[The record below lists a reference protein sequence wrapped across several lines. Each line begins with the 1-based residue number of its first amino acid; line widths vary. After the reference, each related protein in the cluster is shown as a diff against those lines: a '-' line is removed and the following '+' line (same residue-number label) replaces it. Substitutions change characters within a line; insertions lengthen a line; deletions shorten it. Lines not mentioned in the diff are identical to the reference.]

1 MASAK
6 ESIAKR
12 IVDDA
17 SGDVD
22 VEFWHTADGQAYL
35 SMKTGSDNHFE
46 HHLLRNRRTR
56 QWLSARYYKN
66 SGVVVGSSALSNA
79 INVLE
84 GRALEGPTREVF
96 IRVAGADGAIY
107 IDLAND
113 TWDAIEI
120 TSEGWNVI
128 KNPPVKFR
136 RTNGMLPLPEP
147 VQGGSLD
154 EDLRPLLN
162 AESDE
167 SWLLMK
173 GWLLGLLIPTG
184 PHPILALRG
193 EQDTAKS
200 YTQKL
205 LRSIIDPSTLPIRR
219 PAKRAE
225 DLMIAAN
232 NNWVVSFDNMS
243 KIGDEL
249 SDDLC
254 CVATG
259 GGIAKR
265 TQYTNTDETI
275 LQVCRPIIMNGI
287 ENIITRPDLLDRSI
301 YITLPQISAE
311 KRSPEAKL
319 LKEFEEKHPRILGA
333 LLDATVIAL
342 QNEDKIVLNDPYR
355 MAGFVK
361 FAAAGLGD
369 EGDKFQAAYKNN
381 REFATAESI
390 ADNFLVVRLK
400 ELIPQYCHNAS
411 FVDQEQCWRGNAT
424 ELLDY
429 LKHGLDESKTALL
442 PRRANVLSG
451 DLQRLAP
458 SLRKEGI
465 EVRKEGARKWVI
477 SVIK

>member
-1 MASAK
+1 MVSAK
-6 ESIAKR
+6 ESVAKN

-17 SGDVD
+17 SRDTD
-22 VEFWHTADGQAYL
+22 VEFWHTADGRAYL
-35 SMKTGSDNHFE
+35 SIKTGLDNHLE
-46 HHLLRNRRTR
+46 HHPLRDRRTR
-56 QWLSARYYKN
+56 QWLAAKYYN
-66 SGVVVGSSALSNA
+66 NNGIVISSSTLSDI

-84 GRALEGPTREVF
+84 GHAQDGPTYEVF

-107 IDLAND
+107 IDLANAA
-113 TWDAIEI
+113 WDAVKI
-120 TSEGWNVI
+120 TADGWNVV
-128 KNPPVKFR
+128 KNPPIKFR
-136 RTNGMLPLPEP
+136 RTNGMLPLPGP
-147 VQGGSLD
+147 VPGGSLD

-162 AESDE
+162 ADSDQN
-167 SWLLMK
+167 WLLMK

-301 YITLPQISAE
+301 YITLPQIPAE

-319 LKEFEEKHPRILGA
+319 LTEFEEKKPKILGA
-333 LLDATVIAL
+333 LLDAAVIAL
-342 QNEDKIVLNDPYR
+342 QNEDRIVLNDPYR

-369 EGDKFQAAYKNN
+369 EGDKFQAVYKNN
-381 REFATAESI
+381 RDFATAEVI
-390 ADNFLVVRLK
+390 ADNFLFVRLK
-400 ELIPQYCHNAS
+400 ELIPQYCHSAS
-411 FVDQEQCWRGNAT
+411 FMKQEPCWKGNAT
-424 ELLDY
+424 ALLDY
-429 LKHGLDESKTALL
+429 LKHGLDESKATLL
-442 PRRANVLSG
+442 PKRANVLSG

-477 SVIK
+477 GIVK